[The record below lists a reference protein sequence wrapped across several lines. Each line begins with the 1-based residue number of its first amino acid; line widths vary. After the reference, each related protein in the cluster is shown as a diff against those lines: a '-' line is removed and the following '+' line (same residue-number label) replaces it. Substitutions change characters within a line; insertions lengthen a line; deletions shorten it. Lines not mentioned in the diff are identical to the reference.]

1 MSPPKTSVEKKT
13 LQADD
18 QTAQVWWKISSRDAN
33 TGVNET
39 NIDGN

>member
-1 MSPPKTSVEKKT
+1 MSPAKTSLEKKI

-18 QTAQVWWKISSRDAN
+18 QTAQIWGKISSRDAN
-33 TGVNET
+33 SGANET

>member
-1 MSPPKTSVEKKT
+1 MSPAKTSLEKQT
-13 LQADD
+13 DD

-33 TGVNET
+33 SGANET

>member
-1 MSPPKTSVEKKT
+1 MSPAKPSLEIFF

-18 QTAQVWWKISSRDAN
+18 QTAQIWGKISSRDAN
-33 TGVNET
+33 SGANET

>member
-1 MSPPKTSVEKKT
+1 MSPAKTSLEKKP

-33 TGVNET
+33 SGAKET